1 MLNNIRIRTGLLSI
15 FVCMCAVPAHAV
27 TLLSEGWEGTCEEV
41 AARWS
46 DSYSASP
53 QTEQFPCGTGSVYL
67 GPGHQPFFLDS
78 GTKLFGSNSLR
89 YNYTGTQYQVPRQG
103 GGYAD
108 RNFPGG
114 RSTEIWITFYNR
126 MSAGFQTAGGA
137 IGGSA
142 TKGPYSFMISDTKC
156 VLNNVA
162 YNPAPCGS
170 PGATLQQNGWVFHY
184 MWGTRQIIMTAQ
196 GIKDS
201 LPVNGQPAPYQTQN
215 LNHNVQQFNQP
226 DLKWVCYEAHIRLNT
241 PGQSDGLYEQYAT
254 NVSDSGPTILTTRY
268 INREFIDSTP
278 TGTMPSDAKWFKART
293 YRQDGLGQMWY
304 DSITYSTTRVGCTGS
319 RSASPPD
326 TKAPAGPI
334 GLVAN

>member
-1 MLNNIRIRTGLLSI
+1 MLNIIRVGLLLMLV
-15 FVCMCAVPAHAV
+15 FACAGTARAT
-27 TLLSEGWEGTCEEV
+27 TLLSEGWEGTCADV

-53 QTEQFPCGTGSVYL
+53 QTEQFPCGTGSTYF
-67 GPGHQPFFLDS
+67 GSANKQPFFLDS
-78 GTKLFGSNSLR
+78 STTLFGSNALR
-89 YNYTGTQYQVPRQG
+89 YNYQGTQYQTPPQG

-108 RNFPGG
+108 RNFSE
-114 RSTEIWITFYNR
+114 RSSEIWITFYNR

-142 TKGPYSFMISDTKC
+142 TKGPYNFMISDTRC
-156 VLNNVA
+156 VINNA
-162 YNPAPCGS
+162 SHNPATCGS
-170 PGATLQQNGWVFHY
+170 AGASLQQNGWVFHY
-184 MWGTRQIIMTAQ
+184 MWGGRQLIMTAQ

-201 LPVNGQPAPYQTQN
+201 PPYNGQPAPYQTQN
-215 LNHNVQQFNQP
+215 LNQNIEPFNQP

-241 PGQSDGLYEQYAT
+241 PYNGDGLYEQYAT
-254 NVSDSGPTILTTRY
+254 NVSDNKPAILTTRY
-268 INREFIDSTP
+268 TNRSFLDDTP
-278 TGTMPSDAKWFKART
+278 DGRMPSDAKWFKART

-304 DSITYSTTRVGCTGS
+304 DSITYSTTRIGCTGGS
-319 RSASPPD
+319 TSPPD